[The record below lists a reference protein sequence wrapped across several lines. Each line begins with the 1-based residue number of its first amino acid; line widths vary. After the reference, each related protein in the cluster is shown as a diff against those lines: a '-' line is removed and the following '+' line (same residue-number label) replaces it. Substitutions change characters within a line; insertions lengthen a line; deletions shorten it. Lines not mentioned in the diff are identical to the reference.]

1 MLIRESGTTG
11 LKLDPRVKRTRKL
24 LQQALTELMTEKSF
38 RAITVRDIAARAT
51 LNRVTFYAHF
61 PDKHALLEYTIRDMI
76 RARLRSELPEGS
88 AFNPNNLATLILTVC
103 EFVSEMDRH
112 CPPPHGQMEPLMEK
126 QIKAEL
132 YEILRSW
139 LTDLPLDGSQQPAT
153 AEQTAMVSSWGI
165 YGAALQ
171 WSQQEEPEPVA
182 EFAQQVLP
190 LILAGLQ
197 TTAA

>member
-1 MLIRESGTTG
+1 M
-11 LKLDPRVKRTRKL
+11 KLDPRVKRTRKL
-24 LQQALTELMTEKSF
+24 LQQALTELMAEKSF

-61 PDKHALLEYTIRDMI
+61 SDKHALLESTIREMI
-76 RARLRSELPEGS
+76 HERMRSELPEG
-88 AFNPNNLATLILTVC
+88 APFNPDNLATLILTVC
-103 EFVSEMDRH
+103 EFVSEMDRR

-132 YEILRSW
+132 YEILREW
-139 LTDLPLDGSQQPAT
+139 LTDVPFEESRQLPT
-153 AEQTAMVSSWGI
+153 AEQAAMVSSWGI

-171 WSQQEEPEPVA
+171 RSQQQQPEPVG
-182 EFAQQVLP
+182 EFVQQILP

-197 TTAA
+197 PMAA